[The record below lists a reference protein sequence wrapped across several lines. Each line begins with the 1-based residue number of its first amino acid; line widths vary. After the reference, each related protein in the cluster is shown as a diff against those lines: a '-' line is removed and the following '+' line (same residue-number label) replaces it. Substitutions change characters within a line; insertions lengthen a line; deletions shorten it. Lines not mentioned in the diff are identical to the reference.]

1 MIIVLCLT
9 TKNTK
14 LIILL
19 IFTNETL
26 VVFPLDTRYRNVIMI
41 YRSYS
46 ATSRSRLRISRDP
59 RLSEDLCKNRS
70 AYS

>member
-26 VVFPLDTRYRNVIMI
+26 VIFPLDARYGNVIMI
-41 YRSYS
+41 
-46 ATSRSRLRISRDP
+46 
-59 RLSEDLCKNRS
+59 
-70 AYS
+70 